1 MQCNCSGVRFT
12 LGPHVS
18 KTMLGNWIITHIFS
32 PIFIYVWP
40 LFAHSDLLT
49 SNTILTKACDPF
61 HPRVCILLSTT
72 VHLHNLK
79 QANLMLLEY
88 CPSIIPSALSVVTRF
103 ACITSLKPRMH
114 LVFFSTCSV
123 SVWAGRNE
131 NIGTVKPD
139 TCLKLSFCTHSENSD

>member
-1 MQCNCSGVRFT
+1 MQCNCSGIRFT

-18 KTMLGNWIITHIFS
+18 KTKLGNWIITHIFS

-72 VHLHNLK
+72 VHLHNHK

-88 CPSIIPSALSVVTRF
+88 SPSIISSALSVVTHRPV
-103 ACITSLKPRMH
+103 ASRASPRSNLGCIWSSLV
-114 LVFFSTCSV
+114 LVLYQSELAGQKS
-123 SVWAGRNE
+123 WALVMPE
-131 NIGTVKPD
+131 A
-139 TCLKLSFCTHSENSD
+139 F